1 MYKCYNRYLDKVLM
15 VFLKYLDF
23 EGNIWKVFCFSVGIG
38 RIGIFI
44 VLDVLFRYGKVK
56 GKVNII
62 EYVKVMWKD
71 RMIMI

>member
-1 MYKCYNRYLDKVLM
+1 MNNFKFKKL
-15 VFLKYLDF
+15 
-23 EGNIWKVFCFSVGIG
+23 VFCFSVGIG